1 MTLIIQKPTGAKLV
15 FSKSYSSAF
24 ADADVQSYL
33 TAVETADGQALEY
46 LTAVAINDFVLGCK
60 ADGIWTAIK
69 ASCILAGARTLAG
82 ALVPLVGTAP
92 TNNGP
97 FVSGDYNRKTGLGQ
111 NNDATKWLDTGY
123 SNQADTRQNDNHQS
137 IWVTQTQASAFHL
150 GNNFGTGGDTALST
164 GATSIPASRNMHSAA
179 AAGFTSSTMQNNVLF
194 GSTRSA
200 SGSYTVRVNNTN
212 FTVSTASASPTAGN
226 LGVFRLSETSSFG
239 SSNIR
244 LAFYSAGNSLN
255 LALLDARVTD
265 LINAFGAAIP

>member
-60 ADGIWTAIK
+60 ADGTWSAIK
-69 ASCILAGARTLAG
+69 ASCILAGARTLTG
-82 ALVPLVGTAP
+82 ALIPLVGTAP

-137 IWVTQTQASAFHL
+137 IWVTQAQASVFYL
-150 GNNFGTGGDTALST
+150 GNNFSTGGDTALST
-164 GATSIPASRNMHSAA
+164 SGSTVPASRNMHSAA
-179 AAGFTSSTMQNNVLF
+179 VFNFTAATLQNNVLF

-212 FTVSTASASPTAGN
+212 FTVNTASASPTAGN
-226 LGVFRLSETSSFG
+226 LGVFRLSETSSSAG
-239 SSNIR
+239 SNLRI
-244 LAFYSAGNSLN
+244 AFYGAGTSLN
-255 LALLDARVTD
+255 LDLLNARVSA
-265 LINAFGAAIP
+265 LITAIGAAF

>member
-1 MTLIIQKPTGAKLV
+1 MTLLV
-15 FSKSYSSAF
+15 RSGFNGMTD
-24 ADADVQSYL
+24 ADAIAYVN
-33 TAVETADGQALEY
+33 AVEAADGQLLEF
-46 LTAVAINDFVLGCK
+46 AVGKAINDFVVGCK
-60 ADGIWTAIK
+60 LDNTWNAIK
-69 ASCILAGARTLAG
+69 ASCILAGARTLDG

-111 NNDATKWLDTGY
+111 NNDANKWLNTGY

-137 IWVTQTQASAFHL
+137 IWVTQTQASTFYL

-164 GATSIPASRNMHSAA
+164 GGTGVPASRNMHSVAA
-179 AAGFTSSTMQNNVLF
+179 FNFTAATLQNNVLF

-212 FTVSTASASPTAGN
+212 FTVNTASASPTAGN

-255 LALLDARVTD
+255 LVLLDARVTD
-265 LINAFGAAIP
+265 LINAFAAAIP

>member
-1 MTLIIQKPTGAKLV
+1 MTLVI
-15 FSKSYSSAF
+15 SKGITLARGYPNDPDVLAYIAAVQA
-24 ADADVQSYL
+24 AD
-33 TAVETADGQALEY
+33 ETASPGIGALEIG
-46 LTAVAINDFVLGCK
+46 TVKAIDDFVTGCK
-60 ADGIWTAIK
+60 ADGIWNAIK

-137 IWVTQTQASAFHL
+137 IWVTQAQGSAFHF
-150 GNNFGTGGDTALST
+150 GNNFVTGGDTTLNS
-164 GATSIPASRNMHSAA
+164 GATGIPASRNMHSAS
-179 AAGFTSSTMQNNVLF
+179 FTDFTGSTLQNNVLF
-194 GSTRSA
+194 GSTRNA
-200 SGSYTVRVNNTN
+200 SGSYIVRVNNTS
-212 FTVSTASASPTAGN
+212 FTADRASTSPTAGN
-226 LGVFRLSETSSFG
+226 LGVFRLSETSSFP

-255 LALLDARVTD
+255 LVLLDARVTD
-265 LINAFGAAIP
+265 LISAFAAAIP